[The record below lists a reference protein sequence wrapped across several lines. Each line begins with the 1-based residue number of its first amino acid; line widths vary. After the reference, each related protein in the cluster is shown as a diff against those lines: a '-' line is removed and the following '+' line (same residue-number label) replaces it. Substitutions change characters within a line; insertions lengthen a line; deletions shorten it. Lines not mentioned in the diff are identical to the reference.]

1 MNTRWQYQTLEVKNK
16 TWGGHDPKVIQ
27 DVLSR
32 EGLKGW
38 ELVQAIN
45 GGTMYP
51 LLLIF
56 KKES

>member
-1 MNTRWQYQTLEVKNK
+1 MSTRWQYQTIEVRPK
-16 TWGGHDPKVIQ
+16 TFGGFDPKVVQ
-27 DVLSR
+27 DILAR
-32 EGLKGW
+32 QGLQGW

-45 GGTMYP
+45 SGAIHP